1 MNTVINLEKLNLP
14 AAQLIAALSLAIK
27 ELELYG
33 AADLELGTEV
43 LIQLAANEYPDE
55 NELGEIIISY

>member
-1 MNTVINLEKLNLP
+1 MNVVTNLEKLNLP

-27 ELELYG
+27 EIELYG
-33 AADLELGTEV
+33 AADLELGDEV
-43 LIQLAANEYPDE
+43 LIQLVANEYPDE

>member
-1 MNTVINLEKLNLP
+1 MNAVTNLEKLNLP

-33 AADLELGTEV
+33 AADLELGDEV
-43 LIQLAANEYPDE
+43 LIQLVANEYPDE